1 MDLLKHPFKN
11 ACQHSDVFPFLFIS
25 TLSFIVH
32 VFLPASFIIIFQVLK
47 METESL
53 ISDPYPFS
61 WNLFIYTILDAAH
74 IVSLDLPSFQKF

>member
-1 MDLLKHPFKN
+1 
-11 ACQHSDVFPFLFIS
+11 
-25 TLSFIVH
+25 
-32 VFLPASFIIIFQVLK
+32 